1 MSEIIA
7 SVSGVRGIYGDN
19 LTPQNISKFVSA
31 FAEYC
36 RKNSKSK
43 KIVVGRDGRLNGE
56 IISNLV
62 VNNLLLSG
70 FEVVYIGVA
79 PTPTVQI
86 ATEDLKA
93 AGGIAV
99 TASHNPQQ
107 WNGLKFLNPN
117 GTFLDPKQIEQ
128 FLSIAAKGIFN
139 YADVKHIKQVTFDL
153 SWLERHVEKVLK
165 LKIIDAGKIK
175 RRKFKIVLD
184 TVNAAGS
191 YIAPML
197 LEKLGCKVIKLYCD
211 GSGIFPHIPE
221 PIPENLKQLSSA
233 VKKHKADLGVAIDP
247 DSDRIVIITDKGE
260 PFIEENTVTTAA
272 SFVLRKSKSKNK
284 TACVNL
290 STTRA
295 VDDIAAKNN
304 AKVFRSAV
312 GEINVVKAMMKNK
325 SIIGGEG
332 SGGVIYPELHYG
344 RDAIVGLALI
354 LQEFAESK
362 MKVSD
367 YKNALPQY
375 FISKAKIENVKN
387 PDKILKT
394 VIARYKKAE
403 CKISTLDGVKL
414 DFPEYW
420 IHLRKSNTEPII
432 RIITEAKSRKEADS
446 IQQKFVSEIKKLIS

>member
-1 MSEIIA
+1 LSEIIA

-19 LTPQNISKFVSA
+19 LTPQNISKFTSA

-70 FEVVYIGVA
+70 FEVVYIGIA

-107 WNGLKFLNPN
+107 WNGLKFLNSN
-117 GTFLDPKQIEQ
+117 GTFLDPAQIKE
-128 FLSIAAKGIFN
+128 FLSITEKGDFN
-139 YADVKHIKQVTFDL
+139 YAQVKEIKKLSFDL
-153 SWLERHVEKVLK
+153 SWNDNHIEKVLK
-165 LKIIDAGKIK
+165 LSIIDKAKIK
-175 RRKFKIVLD
+175 KRKFKVVLD
-184 TVNAAGS
+184 TVNSAAS
-191 YIAPML
+191 MIAPKL
-197 LEKLGCKVIKLYCD
+197 LKLLGCKVIELYCD
-211 GSGIFPHIPE
+211 GSGIFPHTPE
-221 PIPENLKQLSSA
+221 PLPENLKLLTAS
-233 VKKHKADLGVAIDP
+233 VKKNKADLGIAIDP
-247 DSDRIVIITDKGE
+247 DSDRLVIITDKGE
-260 PFIEENTVTTAA
+260 PFIEENTITSVANL
-272 SFVLRKSKSKNK
+272 VLRKSKGKNK
-284 TACVNL
+284 SVCVNL

-295 VDDIAAKNN
+295 VDDIAKNNN
-304 AKVFRSAV
+304 AKSYRSAV
-312 GEINVVKAMMKNK
+312 GEINVVKEMMKNK
-325 SIIGGEG
+325 SVVGGEG

-344 RDAIVGLALI
+344 RDAIIGMALI
-354 LQEFAESK
+354 LQEFTESG

-367 YKNALPQY
+367 YKNSLPQY
-375 FISKAKIENVKN
+375 YIVKTKIENVKN

-394 VIARYKKAE
+394 VIEKYKKAD
-403 CKISTLDGVKL
+403 CKITTIDGVKL
-414 DFPEYW
+414 DFTDYW

-432 RIITEAKSRKEADS
+432 RIITEAKSAKEAKS
-446 IQQKFVSEIKKLIS
+446 IQQKFVSEIKKLI

>member
-1 MSEIIA
+1 LSEIIA

-19 LTPQNISKFVSA
+19 LTPQNISKFTSA

-36 RKNSKSK
+36 KKNSKSK

-70 FEVVYIGVA
+70 FEVIYIGVA

-128 FLSIAAKGIFN
+128 FLSIAEKGSFT
-139 YADVKHIKQVTFDL
+139 YADVKDIKKVTFDL
-153 SWLERHVEKVLK
+153 SWLERHIEKVLK
-165 LKIIDAGKIK
+165 LKIIDAAKIR
-175 RRKFKIVLD
+175 RRKFKVVLD

-191 YIAPML
+191 YIAPKL

-211 GSGIFPHIPE
+211 GSGIFPHTPE
-221 PIPENLKQLSSA
+221 PLPENLKQLSAA
-233 VKKHKADLGVAIDP
+233 VKKHKADIGIAIDP

-260 PFIEENTVTTAA
+260 PYIEENTVTTAVN
-272 SFVLRKSKSKNK
+272 FVLRKSKSKNK

-295 VDDIAAKNN
+295 VDDVAAMNGG
-304 AKVFRSAV
+304 KVFRSAV
-312 GEINVVKAMMKNK
+312 GEINVVKLMMKNK
-325 SIIGGEG
+325 SVIGGEG

-344 RDAIVGLALI
+344 RDAIIGMAFL
-354 LQEFAESK
+354 LQEFAESG
-362 MKVSD
+362 MKVSE
-367 YKNALPQY
+367 YKDALPQY
-375 FISKAKIENVKN
+375 HIVKAKIENVKN
-387 PDKILKT
+387 PDKLLNA
-394 VIARYKKAE
+394 VITKYKKSG
-403 CKISTLDGVKL
+403 CKITTIDGVKL
-414 DFPEYW
+414 DFPDYW

-432 RIITEAKSRKEADS
+432 RIITEAKSQKEADS

>member
-36 RKNSKSK
+36 KKKSQSK
-43 KIVVGRDGRLNGE
+43 KIIVGRDGRLNGE

-62 VNNLLLSG
+62 INNLLLSG

-128 FLSIAAKGIFN
+128 FLGIADRGVFT
-139 YADVKHIKQVTFDL
+139 YADVKDIKKLTFDL
-153 SWLERHVEKVLK
+153 LWLDRHIEKTLK
-165 LKIIDAGKIK
+165 LKIVDKNKIK
-175 RRKFKIVLD
+175 RRKFKVVLD
-184 TVNAAGS
+184 TVNSAASIIG
-191 YIAPML
+191 PQL
-197 LEKLGCKVIKLYCD
+197 LKRLGCKVIELYCD
-211 GSGIFPHIPE
+211 GSGIFPHTPE
-221 PIPENLKQLSSA
+221 PLPENLKQLSSA

-247 DSDRIVIITDKGE
+247 DSDRLVIITDKGE
-260 PFIEENTVTTAA
+260 PFIEENTITTVANL
-272 SFVLRKSKSKNK
+272 VLRKSKSKNK
-284 TACVNL
+284 SVCVNL

-295 VDDIAAKNN
+295 VDDVAKING
-304 AKVFRSAV
+304 AKSYRSAV
-312 GEINVVKAMMKNK
+312 GEINVVKEMMKRK

-332 SGGVIYPELHYG
+332 SGGVIFPELHYG
-344 RDAIVGLALI
+344 RDAIIGLTLI
-354 LQEFAESK
+354 LQEFAESG

-375 FISKAKIENVKN
+375 YIAKAKIENVKN
-387 PDKILKT
+387 PDKILKIVT
-394 VIARYKKAE
+394 AKYKNAG
-403 CKISTLDGVKL
+403 CKITTIDGVKL

-446 IQQKFVSEIKKLIS
+446 IQQKFISEIKKLI

>member
-1 MSEIIA
+1 LSEIIA

-19 LTPQNISKFVSA
+19 LTPQNISKFTSA

-62 VNNLLLSG
+62 VNNLLMSG
-70 FEVVYIGVA
+70 FEVVYIGIA

-117 GTFLDPKQIEQ
+117 GTFLDPAQIKE
-128 FLSIAAKGIFN
+128 FLSIADKGDFN
-139 YADVKHIKQVTFDL
+139 YAQVKEIKKLSFDL
-153 SWLERHVEKVLK
+153 SWNDKHIEKVLK
-165 LKIIDAGKIK
+165 LSIIDKAKIK
-175 RRKFKIVLD
+175 KRKFKVVLD
-184 TVNAAGS
+184 TVNSAAS
-191 YIAPML
+191 IIAPKL
-197 LEKLGCKVIKLYCD
+197 LKLLGCKIIELYCD
-211 GSGIFPHIPE
+211 GSGIFPHTPE
-221 PIPENLKQLSSA
+221 PLPENLKLLTAS
-233 VKKHKADLGVAIDP
+233 VKKNKADLGIAIDP
-247 DSDRIVIITDKGE
+247 DSDRLVIITDKGE
-260 PFIEENTVTTAA
+260 PFIEENTITSVANL
-272 SFVLRKSKSKNK
+272 VLRKARGKNK
-284 TACVNL
+284 SVCVNL

-295 VDDIAAKNN
+295 VDDIAKNNN
-304 AKVFRSAV
+304 AKSYRSAV
-312 GEINVVKAMMKNK
+312 GEINVVKEMMKNK
-325 SIIGGEG
+325 SVVGGEG

-344 RDAIVGLALI
+344 RDAIIGMALI
-354 LQEFAESK
+354 LQEFAESG

-367 YKNALPQY
+367 YKNSLPQY
-375 FISKAKIENVKN
+375 YIVKAKIENVKN

-394 VIARYKKAE
+394 VIEKYKKTD
-403 CKISTLDGVKL
+403 CKITTIDGVKL
-414 DFPEYW
+414 DFPDYW

-432 RIITEAKSRKEADS
+432 RIITEAKSAKEAES
-446 IQQKFVSEIKKLIS
+446 IQQKFVSEIMKLI